1 MSARWPTSCAT
12 WGSSRPGRCSTRGG
26 AVSASDDGGRRHVS
40 TSLYSATALPPARR
54 PGALRLPFGLESS
67 PVAFALLAL
76 ALVVAVGAGAAFRPV
91 VGVGVVGAVALALAV
106 VLRPYFGVF
115 LIAAVAP
122 VTSGLARGMPVPGVR
137 ISELLMSAVPFLL
150 LATVPRSEPL
160 RWTRFDWAALA
171 YVVCSFALGIAN
183 LTRRGAPL
191 TGTDLGTMLGPLQFF
206 LAYRATATLCRTPER
221 RRWVV
226 RLILVAS
233 IPVSVLAILQALG
246 PQVFR
251 TFVANITGVDY
262 LDVPAGGSFRATG
275 PFPAWHNLGG
285 YELIVILIAAG
296 CLMRPVEGVL
306 SRRLLY
312 LVLGL
317 GAVASIQTASI
328 APIVMTV
335 VCVAG
340 LAIALRRFGRFA
352 VTATVVAA
360 AAVVLFAPL
369 AQGRLNQEFSQ
380 PIGGSR
386 NAYVPESINHR
397 YELWTQRE
405 VPILHGRWFIGYG
418 PDQPPE
424 MASFPYSES
433 QYFSFLLH
441 GGIVLLASFLVL
453 MAAMYGMGKEASR
466 HPEPLL
472 RMLGRVTTLVVFA
485 LLVLNFIEGYFV
497 GSGTA
502 HLSWLLVA
510 VIAGAQARAARPVPE
525 PYEERVQHLRV
536 PRPRPGIQ
544 VGG

>member
-1 MSARWPTSCAT
+1 M
-12 WGSSRPGRCSTRGG
+12 
-26 AVSASDDGGRRHVS
+26 S
-40 TSLYSATALPPARR
+40 TSLYSVTALPPARR
-54 PGALRLPFGLESS
+54 RGELRLPFGLETS
-67 PVAFALLAL
+67 PIAFVLLAL
-76 ALVVAVGAGAAFRPV
+76 ALIVAAGAGAAFRPV
-91 VGVGVVGAVALALAV
+91 VGIGVVAAVALALAI

-115 LIAAVAP
+115 LIVGLAP
-122 VTSGLARGMPVPGVR
+122 ITSGLARGMPVPGVR

-150 LATVPRSEPL
+150 LATVQRSEPL

-171 YVVCSFALGIAN
+171 YVVASVVLGIAN

-221 RRWVV
+221 RRWAL
-226 RLILVAS
+226 RLVLLAS

-246 PQVFR
+246 PQLFR
-251 TFVANITGVDY
+251 TFVANITGLDY

-312 LVLGL
+312 VVLGL
-317 GAVASIQTASI
+317 GALATIQTASI

-335 VCVAG
+335 VCVAA
-340 LAIALRRFGRFA
+340 LAVALRRFGRFA

-360 AAVVLFAPL
+360 AAAVLFAPL
-369 AQGRLNQEFSQ
+369 AQGRLDQEFSQ
-380 PIGGSR
+380 PVGGARS
-386 NAYVPESINHR
+386 AYVPESINHR

-405 VPILHGRWFIGYG
+405 VPILHGRWLMGYG

-441 GGIVLLASFLVL
+441 GGMVLLAAYLVL
-453 MAAMYGMGKEASR
+453 MAAMWGMGREASR
-466 HPEPLL
+466 DRDPLL
-472 RMLGRVTTLVVFA
+472 RMLGRVTVLVVFA

-502 HLSWLLVA
+502 HLTWLLVA
-510 VIAGAQARAARPVPE
+510 VIAGAQARVTRRVPE

-536 PRPRPGIQ
+536 PRPQPGIH